1 MRPAITLP
9 KPRLHSARASSSTR
23 SVSASYAPQRNSRQ
37 HSPRTTA
44 RSYSGSAPSSAG
56 AQHEQQQQQSQQQFF
71 FSQQNLIQQQG
82 DNLFSGIKGNLT
94 ETEAR
99 NKPSAKTFYRQLD
112 ELSLLSILLFKMPN
126 KKGEPN
132 NNLFGNLIS
141 IKQLQE
147 QRNKQSISAS
157 RVLRNI
163 DFSKL
168 SSAQPAHHQRG
179 PRFKRSGSG
188 NTQDEPLIDTQKVI
202 QLVQSGKEIT
212 ANDIATFLQ
221 IHATSSSQTECINEL
236 ILNSDET
243 SLPGL
248 VDFMTERLLS
258 DASAENSTAHL
269 RLLLSQATTVLPVTA
284 ISVVTGELEEI
295 QNIARLSKIETLLD
309 QLEASPASSGL
320 RDLWLRVVAR
330 SGTYNDAKTLLFK
343 YSEQGVDI
351 SQDTI
356 DAFVESLNRYSHAQ
370 WELSSSTLAE
380 FSAQLKLEMLNFRH
394 FFVTPNITPAIA
406 DFILSFVYELNEF
419 YEILEVIENSHNRD
433 RILSKTQPQILRAVV
448 RCQVIRPSKHQGGL
462 EKQDTHTYTTDQT
475 SHRAGSRMRAM
486 SHMFGLLNRFE
497 KSSAGV
503 TREALDECLLTCARL
518 GNSAGMQQAIALRA
532 HLGADAAAVPLDVLS
547 KVFDSFP
554 IAGGELAQ
562 EKLRKAA
569 PPWVVSEALVID
581 PSRDEAVLYLLRGK
595 LVPERD
601 GREYARYIA
610 ALGRCGRSDL
620 LLHELGLLK
629 PLMIEQLANPHFQA
643 VCLELLAALRTAGSE
658 RFGAELID
666 NLLSTATTNGVNS
679 GYVHSVLTQALAQ
692 GLFPLLPALF
702 LVARWLVAHPDADAA
717 VARLLAEL
725 PADRTCDMTEQLAA
739 VFPQLASMP
748 QVSHSQLGQ
757 AVVELVNTGDVSQ
770 LARLVEHQLV

>member
-1 MRPAITLP
+1 MRSAITLP
-9 KPRLHSARASSSTR
+9 KPRLHSAGASSSTR
-23 SVSASYAPQRNSRQ
+23 SVSASYAPQRNTQ
-37 HSPRTTA
+37 HSSRTSA
-44 RSYSGSAPSSAG
+44 RSYSGSAPSTVG
-56 AQHEQQQQQSQQQFF
+56 TQHEQQQNQQQFF

-82 DNLFSGIKGNLT
+82 DNLFSGIKGNLA
-94 ETEAR
+94 ETESR

-112 ELSLLSILLFKMPN
+112 ELSLLSILLFKLPN
-126 KKGEPN
+126 KKAEPSK
-132 NNLFGNLIS
+132 NLLGNLIS
-141 IKQLQE
+141 IKTLQE

-168 SSAQPAHHQRG
+168 SSAQPANHQRG
-179 PRFKRSGSG
+179 PRFKRAGSG
-188 NTQDEPLIDTQKVI
+188 NPQDEAVIDTEKVI

-221 IHATSSSQTECINEL
+221 IHATPNTQTECINEL

-248 VDFMTERLLS
+248 VDFVTERLLS
-258 DASAENSTAHL
+258 DASAEHSTAQL
-269 RLLLSQATTVLPVTA
+269 RLLLSQAASVLPVTT
-284 ISVVTGELEEI
+284 ISIVTGELEEI
-295 QNIARLSKIETLLD
+295 QNIARLSKMEALLD
-309 QLEASPASSGL
+309 QLEATPASSGL

-330 SGTYNDAKTLLFK
+330 SGTYNDAKALLFK
-343 YSEQGVDI
+343 YSEQGIEI

-380 FSAQLKLEMLNFRH
+380 FSAKLKLEMLNFRH

-419 YEILEVIENSHNRD
+419 YEILEVIENSNNRD

-448 RCQVIRPSKHQGGL
+448 RCQVILPSKYNGGL
-462 EKQDTHTYTTDQT
+462 DEQDTSNYTTDQT
-475 SHRAGSRMRAM
+475 SHRAGPRMRAM

-497 KSSAGV
+497 KTSAGV

-518 GNSAGMQQAIALRA
+518 GNSAGMQQAIAMRSN
-532 HLGADAAAVPLDVLS
+532 LGNNAAAVPLDVLS

-554 IAGGELAQ
+554 ISGGALSQ
-562 EKLRKAA
+562 EKMRKAA

-581 PSRDEAVLYLLRGK
+581 PSRDEAVLYLLRGQ

-601 GREYARYIA
+601 SREYARYIA

-629 PLMIEQLANPHFQA
+629 PLMAEQLANPHFQA
-643 VCLELLAALRTAGSE
+643 ICLELLAALRTAGSE
-658 RFGAELID
+658 RYGAELID
-666 NLLSTATTNGVNS
+666 SLLAAAARNSVNS

-692 GLFPLLPALF
+692 GLFPLLPTLF
-702 LVARWLVAHPDADAA
+702 LVARWLVAHPGADTDTI
-717 VARLLAEL
+717 ARVLAEL
-725 PADRTCDMTEQLAA
+725 PADRTCDVTEQLAA
-739 VFPQLASMP
+739 VFPQLASVP

-757 AVVELVNTGDVSQ
+757 AVADLVNTGDVSQ
-770 LARLVEHQLV
+770 LARVVEPQLV